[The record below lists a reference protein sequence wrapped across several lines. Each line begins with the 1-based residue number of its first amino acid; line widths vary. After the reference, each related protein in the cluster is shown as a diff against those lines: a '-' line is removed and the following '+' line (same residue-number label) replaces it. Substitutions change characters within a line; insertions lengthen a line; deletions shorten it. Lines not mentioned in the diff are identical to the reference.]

1 MLSLLL
7 SSLPAVAVGGAV
19 VFAYMRYRLKLQP
32 GPNPVS
38 PIQVNLGEA
47 EKVILAVLEGNSA
60 LLKSAL
66 DKAITFQ
73 WGAGDKV
80 RTVLTVAL
88 LEAERRVKDPSVP
101 APVIEMLAFVTGA
114 TEEQVLAVIKAKL
127 LPPVAVAPPAVVLP
141 PAPVVV
147 AGLALFLY
155 LCLGS
160 SASAAYPVGAN
171 YAAGPS
177 HWHADVVGPQRFY
190 PSDRGTVVDPPLMRD
205 ARGQLV
211 EYQPV
216 AYPRYATGDTPI
228 GEQFVNYE
236 VPEGI
241 NDGRYVTE
249 YQGGYYAG
257 NGYWY
262 PGKLITRWVRNG
274 RHPIARGGVRVV
286 GAVGRGVARVA
297 RGAGRV
303 VSAPFRWIFRR
314 RCG

>member
-7 SSLPAVAVGGAV
+7 SSLPALAVGGAV
-19 VFAYMRYRLKLQP
+19 VFAYMRYRLKLQS
-32 GPNPVS
+32 GQNPVA

-73 WGAGDKV
+73 WGAGDRV
-80 RTVLTVAL
+80 RTVLTIAL
-88 LEAERRVKDPSVP
+88 LEAERRVKDPNVP
-101 APVIEMLAFVTGA
+101 APVIELLSFVTGA

-127 LPPVAVAPPAVVLP
+127 LPPTAVISVPSV
-141 PAPVVV
+141 PVV
-147 AGLALFLY
+147 AAAIALVLC

-160 SASAAYPVGAN
+160 SANAAYPVGVN
-171 YAAGPS
+171 FAAGPS
-177 HWHADVVGPQRFY
+177 HWHADVIGPQRFY
-190 PSDRGTVVDPPLMRD
+190 QADRGTVVDPPLMRD

-216 AYPRYATGDTPI
+216 AYPRYATGDSPVG

-241 NDGRYVTE
+241 NSGHYVTE
-249 YQGGYYAG
+249 YRDYQDERGFWRRGPVRRFVSFPFRRGEPFMERGPVRRWIANG
-257 NGYWY
+257 N
-262 PGKLITRWVRNG
+262 
-274 RHPIARGGVRVV
+274 HPA
-286 GAVGRGVARVA
+286 A
-297 RGAGRV
+297 RGAWRV
-303 VSAPFRWIFRR
+303 VSAPFRFLFRR